1 MSCAKIVPFV
11 YLLSLVSSYRVIH
24 IRPGVLMSSI
34 KQFWNSNDNGTV
46 SKFPPIIEYFVQRIQ
61 SQNSNYIHEDLSRP
75 PTWEKPVYT
84 LSPSEQLTA
93 YQPLATESV
102 TQGMNQHLEDQVSST
117 TPELFEYEELEETTE
132 KFFEIITGNETRI
145 AVQ

>member
-1 MSCAKIVPFV
+1 
-11 YLLSLVSSYRVIH
+11 
-24 IRPGVLMSSI
+24 MSSI

-102 TQGMNQHLEDQVSST
+102 TQGMNQHQKDQVSST